1 MCASVMQLYW
11 VGIFSTIEIR
21 RLLFEKVGST
31 LGLPHGH
38 TCQLISKSHVSVSFT
53 IFCQLFFVRRREW
66 FVVLSCDF
74 I

>member
-31 LGLPHGH
+31 LWDYRTVTP
-38 TCQLISKSHVSVSFT
+38 VS
-53 IFCQLFFVRRREW
+53 
-66 FVVLSCDF
+66 
-74 I
+74 